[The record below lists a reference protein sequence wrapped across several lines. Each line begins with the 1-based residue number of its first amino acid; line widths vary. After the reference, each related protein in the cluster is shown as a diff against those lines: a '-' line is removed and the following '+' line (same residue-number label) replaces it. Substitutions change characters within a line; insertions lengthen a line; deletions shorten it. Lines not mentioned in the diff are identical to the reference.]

1 MEAEVSTK
9 IAAQLEML
17 NAHLAACGL
26 KRTRQRDLIATV
38 FFQEEGHISIEELCA
53 KVRKLDRRISIA
65 TVYRAMRLFAKSG
78 LVQVR
83 NFSGGHTCYEV
94 AGAHH
99 DHLICTRCGFIV
111 EFEEKQIETL
121 QAVVA
126 KRHGFFILSHKMEIY
141 GLCKDC
147 RLHDSSDSLGGEPR
161 GLRAPIPDKP

>member
-1 MEAEVSTK
+1 MDAAVSAK
-9 IAAQLEML
+9 VALQLEKL
-17 NAHLAACGL
+17 NAHLTACGL

-53 KVRKLDRRISIA
+53 KVRTLDRRISVA
-65 TVYRAMRLFAKSG
+65 TVYRSMRLFAESG
-78 LVQVR
+78 LVQAR
-83 NFSGGHTCYEV
+83 KFSGGHTCYEV

-99 DHLICTRCGFIV
+99 DHLICTQCGFIV
-111 EFEEKQIETL
+111 EFEDGQIEAL

-147 RLHDSSDSLGGEPR
+147 RPRDSFGGEPSK
-161 GLRAPIPDKP
+161 LRSQIPDKP